1 VAQIALAWLLA
12 KPFVT
17 TVIVGARSMDQL
29 RDNIESTRV
38 QLDDTEVKQL
48 DEVSALPAEYPGWM
62 LAYQGQARAK
72 APVKE

>member
-1 VAQIALAWLLA
+1 VIIGA
-12 KPFVT
+12 K
-17 TVIVGARSMDQL
+17 SMDQL
-29 RDNIESTRV
+29 RDNIDSTHV
-38 QLDDTEVKQL
+38 QLDEAEVKQL

>member
-1 VAQIALAWLLA
+1 VAPISLTRLLA

-17 TVIVGARSMDQL
+17 TVIIGAKSMDQL
-29 RDNIESTRV
+29 RDNIDSTRV
-38 QLDDTEVKQL
+38 RLDDAEVKQL